1 VARAPTTSRLG
12 NVGAA
17 FTYRFP
23 ANSVTV
29 LNLTTG
35 SASATS
41 AMRRAVRAA
50 KFTFTFSPAAPTLRP
65 NTKRER
71 HWHR

>member
-1 VARAPTTSRLG
+1 VGTS
-12 NVGAA
+12 

-35 SASATS
+35 AASATS
-41 AMRRAVRAA
+41 AMRRTVRQA
-50 KFTFTFSPAAPTLRP
+50 KFHFTFSPAAPKLRP

-71 HWHR
+71 HWRQARS